1 MFGSVSVIV
10 PFNASE
16 EYGDMNALKRAG
28 LAHASNYTGAH
39 TSKRAPFEAFKRLLL
54 PREADLITRARTH

>member
-16 EYGDMNALKRAG
+16 EYGDMNALKIAG

-39 TSKRAPFEAFKRLLL
+39 TQANVHHYKLSTGYCCSQRL
-54 PREADLITRARTH
+54 I